1 MKPSASCAMVILPYG
16 ARIDLN
22 GCARGMPSS
31 VARSSLRVGPPC
43 SARALGWTRQAAHQ
57 LVEIGRPHRFSTT
70 DNDQFLRN
78 DPRVGV
84 VQHLSAEPV
93 SAVLVR

>member
-1 MKPSASCAMVILPYG
+1 L
-16 ARIDLN
+16 
-22 GCARGMPSS
+22 GC
-31 VARSSLRVGPPC
+31 
-43 SARALGWTRQAAHQ
+43 TRQAAHQ